1 MLSHS
6 FNLLDPLQATCLIS
20 KLLFD
25 SKEQEGADPSASK
38 MLKSMQ
44 HFTSSVINYQ
54 TSD

>member
-6 FNLLDPLQATCLIS
+6 FDLLDPLQASCLIT
-20 KLLFD
+20 KLLFN
-25 SKEQEGADPSASK
+25 SKEYEGADTPASK

-44 HFTSSVINYQ
+44 QFTSPVINYQ